1 VLASAWSDARKA
13 IGRPELHLHDLRHSG
28 LTWSAAA
35 GATVAELMRR
45 GGHASPAAAL
55 RYKHASED
63 RDRALAD
70 ALAGLAT
77 KADVAGL
84 ADFSRTRRVSRTSG
98 GDKVGPDQG
107 AGDGNRTRM
116 TSLED
121 WFRPNSPPPPLD
133 EIPGQRPCRL
143 PAGARL

>member
-1 VLASAWSDARKA
+1 MLSGVASCICPPLGPLIPQVLASAWSDARKA

-77 KADVAGL
+77 TAGVAGL
-84 ADFSRTRRVSRTSG
+84 ADFSRTRRASG
-98 GDKVGPDQG
+98 G
-107 AGDGNRTRM
+107 
-116 TSLED
+116 
-121 WFRPNSPPPPLD
+121 
-133 EIPGQRPCRL
+133 
-143 PAGARL
+143 